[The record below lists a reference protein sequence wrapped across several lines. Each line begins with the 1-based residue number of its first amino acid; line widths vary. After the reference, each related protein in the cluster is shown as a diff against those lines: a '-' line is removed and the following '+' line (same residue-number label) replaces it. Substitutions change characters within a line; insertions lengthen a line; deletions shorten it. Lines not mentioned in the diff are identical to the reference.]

1 MRNVQRK
8 RAIDPRVRG
17 VSIAL
22 AGLVTVMAL
31 ASCGGGNDNGGPPP
45 APPPAASNQPPPSAS
60 SSVAGFIAYLK
71 TLVVTKQDTVE
82 PLDLTGFVAPVSDTT
97 EPDPGV

>member
-8 RAIDPRVRG
+8 SAIARQVRAA
-17 VSIAL
+17 SIAL
-22 AGLVTVMAL
+22 AGLVTVVSL
-31 ASCGGGNDNGGPPP
+31 ASCGGSSNNDTPP
-45 APPPAASNQPPPSAS
+45 APPAASNQPPASAS

-71 TLVVTKQDTVE
+71 TLVVTMQDTVE
-82 PLDLTGFVAPVSDTT
+82 PLDLTGFIAPVSDTT